1 MPLDSS
7 TLFKNHGSCNFMV
20 KYYFTI
26 SLQQF
31 FSTKILNQFFSL
43 CRATGNLHARF
54 FWTIEWIKV
63 VLIILGDMIFILL
76 SPALKQVFQK
86 LCYEFPHALSFPCT
100 WTEKGAIIFII
111 FWDLCFTKFSFHHK
125 WNDARLLLINRV
137 CRSRL
142 TCDRTT

>member
-7 TLFKNHGSCNFMV
+7 TLLKNHDSCNFML

-26 SLQQF
+26 SLQQL
-31 FSTKILNQFFSL
+31 FSPKILNQFFSL
-43 CRATGNLHARF
+43 CRATENLEICMPVF
-54 FWTIEWIKV
+54 FLTIEWIKV

-86 LCYEFPHALSFPCT
+86 LCYEIPHALSFPCT

-111 FWDLCFTKFSFHHK
+111 FWDLFYQIFFSPQVK
-125 WNDARLLLINRV
+125 RCTII
-137 CRSRL
+137 
-142 TCDRTT
+142 TYKQGM